1 MMKTLLLF
9 LCMLMLSATCPA
21 AGAYKWVDEKGVTHY
36 SDTPPASGTKVQ
48 PVDTRPYG
56 ATGSGCSACEW
67 RALERS
73 SREQSAPAGAPA
85 APQAAAQSG
94 ARGMDY
100 NVYIR
105 LSTGMDEGE
114 LLSRAGSPD
123 SQSVENLEDDIVK
136 SYYYMPTPAN
146 PYITTVKLRGG
157 RIISIDRTKK
167 N

>member
-1 MMKTLLLF
+1 MKALLLS
-9 LCMLMLSATCPA
+9 LCMLALSATCLA

-36 SDTPPASGTKVQ
+36 GDAPPASGTKAQ

-56 ATGSGCSACEW
+56 PSGSGCGACDW

-73 SREQSAPAGAPA
+73 DRAQLPAASAPA
-85 APQAAAQSG
+85 APQATARSS

-100 NVYIR
+100 NTYIR
-105 LSTGMDEGE
+105 LQAGMDEGE
-114 LLSRAGSPD
+114 LMSRAGPPD
-123 SQSVENLEDDIVK
+123 SQSVENLEGDIVK

-157 RIISIDRTKK
+157 SIVSINRTKK

>member
-1 MMKTLLLF
+1 MKAPLLF
-9 LCMLMLSATCPA
+9 LFMLTLSAICAA
-21 AGAYKWVDEKGVTHY
+21 AGTWKWVDEKGITHY
-36 SDTPPASGTKVQ
+36 GDAPPASATKVQ

-56 ATGSGCSACEW
+56 PSGSGCSACDW
-67 RALERS
+67 RAIERTD
-73 SREQSAPAGAPA
+73 RAQPPA
-85 APQAAAQSG
+85 AGVPATPQTTAQTS

-105 LSTGMDEGE
+105 LSAGMDEGE
-114 LLSRAGSPD
+114 LLSRAGPPD

-136 SYYYMPTPAN
+136 SYYYMPTPEN

>member
-1 MMKTLLLF
+1 MKTLLF
-9 LCMLMLSATCPA
+9 LCALTLSATCLA
-21 AGAYKWVDEKGVTHY
+21 AGAWKWVDEKGVTHY
-36 SDTPPASGTKVQ
+36 GDAPPPASATKVQ

-56 ATGSGCSACEW
+56 PGGSGCSACDW

-73 SREQSAPAGAPA
+73 DRAQPPAAGAPA
-85 APQAAAQSG
+85 VPQATAQSS

-114 LLSRAGSPD
+114 LLSRAGPPD
-123 SQSVENLEDDIVK
+123 SQSVENLEDYIVK

-157 RIISIDRTKK
+157 SIVSINRTKK

>member
-9 LCMLMLSATCPA
+9 LCMLTLSATCLA
-21 AGAYKWVDEKGVTHY
+21 AGAWKWVDEKGVTHY
-36 SDTPPASGTKVQ
+36 GDAPPPASATKVQ

-56 ATGSGCSACEW
+56 VTGSGCSTCEW

-73 SREQSAPAGAPA
+73 SREQPPAASGQA
-85 APQAAAQSG
+85 APQSS

-123 SQSVENLEDDIVK
+123 SQAVENLEDDIVK

-146 PYITTVKLRGG
+146 PYITTVRLRGG